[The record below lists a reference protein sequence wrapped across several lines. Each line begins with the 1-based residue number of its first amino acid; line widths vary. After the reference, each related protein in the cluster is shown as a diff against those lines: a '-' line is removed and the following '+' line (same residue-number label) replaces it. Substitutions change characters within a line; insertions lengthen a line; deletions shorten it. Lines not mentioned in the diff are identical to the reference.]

1 VSIFFRSLSAMSDS
15 VPLTTILFA
24 AVRSTLQA
32 FTLAGFG
39 FLLARTGCIKD
50 TSQLAQISMKLT
62 IPCLLFVAVLDCTQ
76 DWSTVACPV
85 ITDTMRSS
93 WPLLLLP
100 IVNVL
105 VGLGLGA
112 LILLVAPPADSF
124 RRSTMVAVAF
134 GNSTGLPITLL
145 TVIHMAFHPSSE
157 LGLVDPVLYLSVY
170 LLVYPILQW
179 GVGGL
184 LLRKPAAPS
193 VPSSRAES
201 PIGGSPT
208 ESPIG
213 EPTTY
218 VELHFPETPDIV
230 SETPTPLPR
239 APRKLLPARWVLWLF
254 YARHCAWDGI
264 TAFLKPPVIA
274 SLAGLFL
281 ALIPTLR
288 GILVDL
294 DGRNNDAPL
303 QWAFNAAQVMGRAA
317 VPLNML
323 ILGASLAQGAR
334 WSAVRWQTNLLIAFA
349 KLVVMPAVGIATVY
363 LMRAILPD
371 GTVSPALCLVT
382 LMVTATP
389 TANNVLVMV
398 KVAGED
404 ADAMSTCIF
413 TQYALSPIFLTA
425 SVALFVY
432 IAESI

>member
-1 VSIFFRSLSAMSDS
+1 
-15 VPLTTILFA
+15 
-24 AVRSTLQA
+24 LQA

-39 FLLARTGCIKD
+39 FLLARTGGIKD

-62 IPCLLFVAVLDCTQ
+62 IPCLLFVSVLDCTQ
-76 DWSTVACPV
+76 NWSNIACPA

-105 VGLGLGA
+105 VGLGFGA
-112 LILLVAPPADSF
+112 LILMVAPPADSF

-145 TVIHMAFHPSSE
+145 TVIHMAFHPTSE

-184 LLRKPAAPS
+184 LLRKPTPTAVAIPSRPESPVEAAPYDELECHDVTS
-193 VPSSRAES
+193 ES
-201 PIGGSPT
+201 
-208 ESPIG
+208 
-213 EPTTY
+213 
-218 VELHFPETPDIV
+218 
-230 SETPTPLPR
+230 PTPLPR
-239 APRKLLPARWVLWLF
+239 HHRDLLPARWVLWLF
-254 YARHCAWDGI
+254 AAKNCAWDGI
-264 TAFLKPPVIA
+264 RAFLKPPVIA

-281 ALIPTLR
+281 ALIPPLR
-288 GILVDL
+288 GLLVDL
-294 DGRNNDAPL
+294 TERDNDAPL
-303 QWAFNAAQVMGRAA
+303 QWAFNSAQVMGRAA

-323 ILGASLAQGAR
+323 ILGASLAHGAR

-349 KLVVMPAVGIATVY
+349 KLVLMPAVGIATVY
-363 LMRAILPD
+363 LLRAILPT
-371 GTVSPALCLVT
+371 GTVSPAVYLVT
-382 LMVTATP
+382 MMVTATP

-432 IAESI
+432 IAENI